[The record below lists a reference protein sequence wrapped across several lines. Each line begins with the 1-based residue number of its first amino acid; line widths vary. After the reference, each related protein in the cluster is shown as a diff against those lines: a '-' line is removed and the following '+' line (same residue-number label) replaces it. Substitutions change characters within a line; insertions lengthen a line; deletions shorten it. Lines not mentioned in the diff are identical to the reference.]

1 MRRLISN
8 APINVVAHYPPYW
21 ADYEDYMGGGGGGGG
36 GGGLTEEG
44 APVIGSLSTSE
55 SDCIVKPCVS
65 NLFHHFE
72 GGPGQGLPYYE
83 SN

>member
-21 ADYEDYMGGGGGGGG
+21 ADYEDYMGG
-36 GGGLTEEG
+36 LTEEG
-44 APVIGSLSTSE
+44 APVFGSLNTSE